1 MTQAALIAAIYAA
14 ATLVLAPFSFGPVQL
29 RVSEALTLLP
39 MLTESAVP
47 GVALGC
53 LLANAIGISL
63 GQTIPVD
70 LLFGTLATLLGA
82 VLTRSLRNKT
92 KIKNVSVL
100 SVLSPIVCNA
110 LIVGTELTLFFGGG
124 TFLYCAGFVAL
135 GEAAAVLLLGI
146 PLTLALRRVKLFD
159 ADDEERKMAK

>member
-1 MTQAALIAAIYAA
+1 MTKNGLAVRKMTQAALIAAIYAA

-29 RVSEALTLLP
+29 RAAEGLTLLP
-39 MLTESAVP
+39 ILTENAVP

-53 LLANAIGISL
+53 LIANAIGMAM

-70 LLFGTLATLLGA
+70 LLFGTLASLLGA
-82 VLTRSLRNKT
+82 VLTRVFRNKT
-92 KIKNVSVL
+92 QIKGISIL
-100 SVLSPIVCNA
+100 SVFSPVLCNA
-110 LIVGTELTLFFGGG
+110 LIVGVELTLFFGGG

-146 PLTLALRRVKLFD
+146 PLTLALRRTKLFL
-159 ADDEERKMAK
+159 